1 MSTSQLTVDDIHI
14 AEAWLSNLPDSADA
28 EARAIV
34 DRSLKIVRGLL
45 GRELSRKDL
54 VTYLRMQMGI
64 IPKSETLP
72 KAPPANQFPGSAIF
86 RR

>member
-1 MSTSQLTVDDIHI
+1 MSTSQLTVDDIRI
-14 AEAWLSNLPDSADA
+14 AEAWLDNPDPDNT
-28 EARAIV
+28 EARIII
-34 DRSLKIVRGLL
+34 DRALKIVHGLL
-45 GRELSRKDL
+45 GKELSRKDL

-72 KAPPANQFPGSAIF
+72 KAPPSNQFPGSAIF